1 MNKRTIFDR
10 RSIRKFKITICDSLS
25 ISAFIKTMLLQAQG
39 LGVGTLWITHTAV
52 FQRCLSCCKQKQK
65 RQAIRLHL
73 LNRRS
78 DAYSYGNDLRP
89 FAGAIG
95 CHRVAGCG
103 KGLGALIAAAAAKCF
118 VLYIGIV
125 QIAIPVFLELS
136 EQQAAVSFN
145 MFSISQLITGF
156 VGGALAVVLFPM
168 EWSFQII
175 PWH

>member
-1 MNKRTIFDR
+1 MLGHFGLPTQRFFSVAYRVASKNRSVRQFDYTY
-10 RSIRKFKITICDSLS
+10 SIVDLMLIPTVMTCGLLPALS
-25 ISAFIKTMLLQAQG
+25 
-39 LGVGTLWITHTAV
+39 V
-52 FQRCLSCCKQKQK
+52 
-65 RQAIRLHL
+65 AI
-73 LNRRS
+73 
-78 DAYSYGNDLRP
+78 
-89 FAGAIG
+89 
-95 CHRVAGCG
+95 VAGCG

-125 QIAIPVFLELS
+125 QIAIPVFLELL